1 MSRVWLI
8 GWHHFRQEVSK
19 RSFLLVLLS
28 LPLFLTLTIGLGA
41 LSVRLS
47 DEEMVVGYVDPAHF
61 LQDTTLAVTDEPIGS
76 EPPRKKSLTK
86 RNDSR
91 YVHHLE
97 FHHYGASYD
106 PAADR
111 YRNRKGQFTKG

>member
-47 DEEMVVGYVDPAHF
+47 KRI
-61 LQDTTLAVTDEPIGS
+61 LLGS
-76 EPPRKKSLTK
+76 GISAGMPKPRNCSKKTCC
-86 RNDSR
+86 
-91 YVHHLE
+91 
-97 FHHYGASYD
+97 
-106 PAADR
+106 
-111 YRNRKGQFTKG
+111 